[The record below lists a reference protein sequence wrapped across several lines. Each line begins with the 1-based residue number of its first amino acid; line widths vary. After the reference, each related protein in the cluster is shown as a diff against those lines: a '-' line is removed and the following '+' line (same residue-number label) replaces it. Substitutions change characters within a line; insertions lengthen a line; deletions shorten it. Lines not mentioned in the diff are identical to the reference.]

1 MHYLPI
7 SNGFYYRYFGYGHS
21 IETFE
26 GARVIVLSPKPTH
39 EGNFVTH
46 GAYFGGD
53 GQPLSYMHIFNLVT
67 CIKCFGV
74 GETH

>member
-1 MHYLPI
+1 M
-7 SNGFYYRYFGYGHS
+7 
-21 IETFE
+21 ETFE

-46 GAYFGGD
+46 GAYFGGE
-53 GQPLSYMHIFNLVT
+53 GPLSYMHIFNLVT
-67 CIKCFGV
+67 CKCFGL